1 VQRKTSP
8 PVDTRAELVE
18 AARRLFA
25 REGYDATSVQAII
38 DAVGVSKGSFYHYF
52 ESKESVLDSVVET
65 MTRQALDQVAP
76 LVADATLSAVD
87 KLNRFMAA
95 MRCWR
100 LAHMP
105 LVRETLRVLM
115 RDENAI
121 IHHKIHQRSAQL
133 TRPLLAQILAQG
145 VREGVFRISDVEE
158 TASLVQHISDYLGD
172 KNARLLLEDPEDA
185 RRSEEVGRRVN
196 LGIEAIERIL
206 GAKPGSLELQDGAS
220 LDSFL
225 RGLGPIG

>member
-1 VQRKTSP
+1 MQRKTSP

-25 REGYDATSVQAII
+25 KEGYDATSVQAII

-65 MTRQALDQVAP
+65 MTRQALDEVAP

-133 TRPLLAQILAQG
+133 ARPLLARILAQG
-145 VREGVFRISDVEE
+145 VREGVFRIADVEE

-206 GAKPGSLELQDGAS
+206 GAKPGSLELQNGAS
-220 LDSFL
+220 IDSFL
-225 RGLGPIG
+225 RGLGPVG

>member
-1 VQRKTSP
+1 VQRKTSA
-8 PVDTRAELVE
+8 PVDTRAELIE

-25 REGYDATSVQAII
+25 REGYDATSVQAVI

-52 ESKESVLDSVVET
+52 TSKESVLDSVVET
-65 MTRQALDQVAP
+65 MTRQALDEVTP
-76 LVADATLSAVD
+76 LVDDAALSAID

-121 IHHKIHQRSAQL
+121 IHHKIHQRSAEL
-133 TRPLLAQILAQG
+133 ARPLLARILAQG
-145 VREGVFRISDVEE
+145 VREGVFRIADAEE

-172 KNARLLLEDPEDA
+172 KNARLLLEDPEDT
-185 RRSEEVGRRVN
+185 RRAEEVGRRVN
-196 LGIEAIERIL
+196 LGIEAIERVL
-206 GAKPGSLELQDGAS
+206 GAAPGSLERVDGNT